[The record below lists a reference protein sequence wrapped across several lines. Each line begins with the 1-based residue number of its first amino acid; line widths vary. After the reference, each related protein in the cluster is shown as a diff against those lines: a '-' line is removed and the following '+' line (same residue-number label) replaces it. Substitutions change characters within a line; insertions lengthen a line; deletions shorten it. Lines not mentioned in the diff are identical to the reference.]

1 MNDEMTVPVLISLLC
16 IALVTFAVSW
26 FVRSSVT
33 IVASVALGTGFTMEA
48 YSYWQLGYVDPLMAV
63 TFFPV
68 TLVAVAVSALTLDF
82 LRWIRRSRPGPP
94 PRP

>member
-68 TLVAVAVSALTLDF
+68 TVVAVAVSALTLDF
-82 LRWIRRSRPGPP
+82 LRWIRRSRSGPP